1 MTSLPQNLV
10 QYVLA
15 FGFMGWIDI
24 LSVDK
29 SDWGETQLVKVNGKR
44 LWHVV
49 MLTVQFLSLIQ
60 EGSSKTTLVIVYIK
74 KLTEQIVFFLKTRNM
89 NGCFTLCLYV
99 IAVFC
104 SRQSAACLCFTELSW

>member
-15 FGFMGWIDI
+15 FGIMGWIDI
-24 LSVDK
+24 RSVDK
-29 SDWGETQLVKVNGKR
+29 SDWGETQPVKVNGKR

-49 MLTVQFLSLIQ
+49 MLTVQFSLIQ
-60 EGSSKTTLVIVYIK
+60 GRSSRTTLVIVYIK
-74 KLTEQIVFFLKTRNM
+74 KHAEQMVFKKKTRNI
-89 NGCFTLCLYV
+89 NGCFTLCPYV

-104 SRQSAACLCFTELSW
+104 SRQSAACLCFKELSW